1 MNIAIV
7 GMGYVGVCTA
17 VALAA
22 HGHQVVGVDID
33 VEKIRQLQASLPPI
47 YEQGVAARLQKYRQT
62 GHLRFTT
69 TLADALADC
78 PVVFVTVGTPA
89 AADGSC
95 DLSFVFS
102 VAETIGR
109 HMHRYTIVVIKSTV
123 PVGTCEQVRE
133 KIAGELGRRR
143 LQIPFDVVS
152 NPEFLRE
159 GQAVTDALAPERI
172 VLGIDSQRV
181 LAVLR
186 MVYRGFAS
194 QWVVTTPRNAEMI
207 KYASNAFLASKVS
220 FINQLARVCDQM
232 RVDVVTVA
240 HGMGLDPRIGG
251 DFLRAG
257 IGYGGSCFPKD
268 VRALLHQAHRCGVPL
283 SIVAEAA
290 AVNETQVSWF
300 LDVMR
305 RYLGDLQNLRVAL
318 LGVTFKP
325 HTDDL
330 REAPALRLAAALTAE
345 GAEVSAYDPTG
356 AARAVSVCPELIP
369 AATVAAAVKDADALV
384 LVTEWPQLIDTDWPE
399 LRPLMRGDWLF
410 DARNALDPARVVQ
423 AGFRYVGVGRGG

>member
-1 MNIAIV
+1 MNMAIV

-33 VEKIRQLQASLPPI
+33 EGKIRQLQAGRPPI
-47 YEQGVAARLQKYRQT
+47 YEQGLAVRLQKYRQT

-69 TLADALADC
+69 TLADALDDC

-95 DLSFVFS
+95 DLSSVLS
-102 VAETIGR
+102 VAEAIGR
-109 HMHRYTIVVIKSTV
+109 QMHRYTVVVIKSTV
-123 PVGTCEQVRE
+123 PVGTCEQVRD

-159 GQAVTDALAPERI
+159 GQAVADALAPERI
-172 VLGIDSQRV
+172 VLGIDSQRA
-181 LAVLR
+181 LALLQT
-186 MVYRGFAS
+186 VYQGLAS
-194 QWVVTTPRNAEMI
+194 KWVVTTPRNAEMI

-232 RVDVVTVA
+232 QVDVVTVA

-268 VRALLHQAHRCGVPL
+268 VRALLHQADGCGVQL

-300 LDVMR
+300 LSVMR
-305 RYLGDLQNLRVAL
+305 RRMGDLQGRRIAL
-318 LGVTFKP
+318 LGLTFKP

-330 REAPALRLAAALTAE
+330 REAPALRLASELTAE

-356 AARAVSVCPELIP
+356 AARAAPFHPDLIP
-369 AATVAAAVKDADALV
+369 AATLAAAVTDADALV
-384 LVTEWPQLIDTDWPE
+384 LVTEWPQLVDADWPG
-399 LRPLMRGDWLF
+399 LRTLTRGNWLF
-410 DARNALDPARVVQ
+410 DARNALDPARVAQ